1 MDKQLEQYLKPATGI
16 ECDNPR
22 IVELAAEITAG
33 CTTDDEKARALFN
46 WVRDEVAYTMNAPFW
61 DMKFYL
67 ATSVIDRGEG
77 YCVQKS
83 CVLTTLARA
92 AGIPS
97 RMCFADIENLAID
110 QEVVD
115 LMGGTRLFTYH
126 SYTEWFIDGQW
137 RMATPTFDKDLCQ
150 RKGYPVVEYSSGEN
164 LMLPEKTLD
173 GSPYIK
179 YKLKR
184 GHRDELPLAEIMD
197 SWIENYSAEGIELWR
212 QHLAA
217 ELGINQ

>member
-1 MDKQLEQYLKPATGI
+1 MDKNMEQYLKSAAGI
-16 ECDNPR
+16 ECDNPQ
-22 IVELAAEITAG
+22 IVKLAAEITAG
-33 CTTDDEKARALFN
+33 AETEDEKAKALFE
-46 WVRDEVAYTMNAPFW
+46 WVRDQVVYTMNAPFW

-67 ATSVIDRGEG
+67 ASNIIDRGEG

-92 AGIPS
+92 AGIPA

-126 SYTEWFIDGQW
+126 SYTEWWIDGAW
-137 RMATPTFDKDLCQ
+137 RMATPTFDKALCQ
-150 RKGYPVVEYSSGEN
+150 RKGYPVVEYVSGED
-164 LMLPEKTLD
+164 LMLPDKTLD
-173 GSPYIK
+173 GSPYIN

-184 GHRDELPLAEIMD
+184 GHRDELPLDEIMD
-197 SWIENYSAEGIELWR
+197 SWNESYTTEHIALWR